1 MGVWGGMLN
10 RSTGDALSKEEITK
24 IYYDND
30 SKKKPI
36 VTVEEDEYRGYK
48 FMICTFGDYP
58 ILDIRVKSEKISIFS
73 GYSLV
78 VLKCDNGK
86 HYELDR
92 MTLSGDETKFI
103 YEFNKD
109 GDYIHSSSYDRC
121 TEEGHKYSVQE
132 VERYAK
138 MFIDKIIE
146 NEGELVNHLE

>member
-1 MGVWGGMLN
+1 MSVWGGMLN

-30 SKKKPI
+30 SAKKPI

-48 FMICTFGDYP
+48 FMICTCGDYP

-78 VLKCDNGK
+78 VLKFDNGK

-92 MTLSGDETKFI
+92 MTLSGDETKFM

-109 GDYIHSSSYDRC
+109 GDYNQSNPVEDA
-121 TEEGHKYSVQE
+121 HKYSVTE

-146 NEGELVNHLE
+146 NEGELVNHLD